1 MTGIYPVFKKRK
13 GNRTFFNTLETILG
27 LKILPFTCGRSA
39 IVAGLSAFGLSRMDE
54 ILVSPYLG
62 QCVLSA
68 ISRTAFPTMTPS
80 NRTKAVLVYHQFGY
94 PQDIA
99 RIESTAKRK
108 GWIVLNDCANT
119 IFTQVKGRFLA
130 EWGDFTIVS
139 LSKLYP
145 CAMGGGFYSKHPDVY
160 EKVFAWHKKL
170 SRVQTDRAE
179 DAIKKLIAIN
189 SGAFGTEAIFEI
201 NSLYGYLPDLVAF
214 PRKAYSALPSSKLQ
228 IEKDITHRRKVWSII
243 KEMLPDRVPAYKDEE
258 IVPFAVPISGD
269 ALELERL
276 SAYIKEKFFMDAP
289 VLHFDFARNMLKP
302 DYRKSLVIGCHE
314 GWSEENVIRICEMIK
329 KGAQ

>member
-1 MTGIYPVFKKRK
+1 MTGLYPIFKEGKGSRVF
-13 GNRTFFNTLETILG
+13 FSVLESMLG
-27 LKILPFTCGRSA
+27 LKVLPFACGRSA

-54 ILVSPYLG
+54 ILVPPFLG

-80 NRTKAVLVYHQFGY
+80 SRTKAVLVFHQFGF
-94 PQDIA
+94 PQNLADVESVA
-99 RIESTAKRK
+99 RNNNWVI
-108 GWIVLNDCANT
+108 LNDCANT
-119 IFTQVKGRFLA
+119 IFTQLKGRFLA
-130 EWGDFTIVS
+130 KWGDFTIVS

-145 CAMGGGFYSKHPDVY
+145 CVMGGGFYSKHPDIY
-160 EKVFAWHKKL
+160 KKVFAWHKKL
-170 SRVQTDRAE
+170 SMAQADRAE

-189 SGAFGTEAIFEI
+189 NGAFGTETIFEI

-214 PRKAYSALPSSKLQ
+214 PQKAYSALPSSNGQ

-243 KEMLPDRVPAYKDEE
+243 KEMLPDCVPACKDEE
-258 IVPFAVPISGD
+258 VVPFAVPISGD
-269 ALELERL
+269 ASRLEAV
-276 SAYIKEKFFMDAP
+276 SSKIKKELLFEAP

-314 GWSEENVIRICEMIK
+314 GWSQELVIKICEIVK
-329 KGAQ
+329 RGAV